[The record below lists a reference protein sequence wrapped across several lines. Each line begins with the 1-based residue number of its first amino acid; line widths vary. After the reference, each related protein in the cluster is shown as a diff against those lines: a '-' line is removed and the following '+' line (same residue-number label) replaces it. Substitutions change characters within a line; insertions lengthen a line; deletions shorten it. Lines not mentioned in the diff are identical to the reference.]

1 MEFNEVPCTRE
12 IIEKPKSIFQD
23 EKLLY
28 LQPPKRRSSVY
39 NRPYKKPTIKIDYDT
54 TYGRSYMKFDCPS
67 KFRINYGMHEKVV
80 ASKTGRFDFDTTYNL
95 SYQAIN
101 RIVSKAFV
109 PKSCLSINGS
119 QDMKTTHTLSYMNP
133 GYSKVVRCKPYRGK
147 VCCPVAMDCR
157 TVTKESY
164 QDFGGLVHTRRPSK
178 RDFWRTKFKTDYH
191 TTNQLS
197 YQYIGPVSKRKQMKH
212 YRPTISAQIQK
223 DTIYKTSYEAPG
235 HFINKENNVPV

>member
-1 MEFNEVPCTRE
+1 MEFIEVPCTRE

-28 LQPPKRRSSVY
+28 LQPPKRRPSVY
-39 NRPYKKPTIKIDYDT
+39 NRPYKKPTIKVDYNT
-54 TYGRSYMKFDCPS
+54 TYGRSYMKFDRPS
-67 KFRINYGMHEKVV
+67 KFRLNYGMHEKML
-80 ASKTGRFDFDTTYNL
+80 ASKTAKFDFGTTYNL

-109 PKSCLSINGS
+109 PKSSLSINGS
-119 QDMKTTHTLSYMNP
+119 HDMKSTNMLSYMDP
-133 GYSKVVRCKPYRGK
+133 GYPKVVRCKPYQGK
-147 VCCPVAMDCR
+147 VCYPVAMDCK

-164 QDFGGLVHTRRPSK
+164 QDFGLVHIKRPSK

-197 YQYIGPVSKRKQMKH
+197 YQYTGPVSKRKQMKH
-212 YRPTISAQIQK
+212 RPIISAQINK

-235 HFINKENNVPV
+235 RFVNKENTVSV